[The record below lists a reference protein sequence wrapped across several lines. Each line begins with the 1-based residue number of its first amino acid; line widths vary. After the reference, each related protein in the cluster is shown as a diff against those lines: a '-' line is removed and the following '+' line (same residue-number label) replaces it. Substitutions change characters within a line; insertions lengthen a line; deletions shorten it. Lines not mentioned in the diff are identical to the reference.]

1 MTFDP
6 FDDFE
11 TRGYLRNVAG
21 QKDPDIIKRL
31 EHNSFLTGVDEAF
44 ENLARIERLTYRD
57 VLATHKTLF
66 EAVYPWAGQDR
77 AQSAPDKA
85 VSRGSVFFAHPN
97 DIKAAV
103 DHALNMGQVRALM
116 AAKAG
121 EVMGYLAY
129 GHPFLDGNGRTIMVV
144 HTELAQQAGFSIDW
158 AATDKA
164 AYLTALTKELERPG
178 KGILD
183 AYLKPHVRPA
193 IGRERLASHVAG
205 LSGID
210 GNPGEPAS
218 VNEVLGTFS
227 DPALQ
232 ARYRHQQQQR
242 GESGHSESRELPAT
256 AQTLSPAEQA
266 IPAAGSSARDS
277 ADNAPALE
285 PPSGRPPR
293 GRGGRG

>member
-77 AQSAPDKA
+77 AQAAPDKA

-116 AAKAG
+116 AEKAG

-144 HTELAQQAGFSIDW
+144 HTELAQRAGFSIDW
-158 AATDKA
+158 AVTDKA
-164 AYLTALTKELERPG
+164 AYLAALTKELEQPE
-178 KGILD
+178 KGILN
-183 AYLKPHVRPA
+183 AFLKPFIGSA
-193 IGRERLASHVAG
+193 IGREKLSGHVMRV
-205 LSGID
+205 LGID
-210 GNPGEPAS
+210 GSTRETTSAH
-218 VNEVLGTFS
+218 EVLGSYS
-227 DPALQ
+227 DPALRE
-232 ARYRHQQQQR
+232 RYRHQKQQR
-242 GESGHSESRELPAT
+242 DEARSTTPEL
-256 AQTLSPAEQA
+256 
-266 IPAAGSSARDS
+266 
-277 ADNAPALE
+277 
-285 PPSGRPPR
+285 PSGRPPR
-293 GRGGRG
+293 GRGSR